1 MPPNFRREI
10 GVGVSLSLAL
20 LAALCGLLEDGA
32 GGPPISLAPDPT
44 NEGPSRVLKETVL
57 LSALLIV

>member
-1 MPPNFRREI
+1 MSPNFRREI
-10 GVGVSLSLAL
+10 GVGAFLSLAL

-32 GGPPISLAPDPT
+32 GGPPISLVPDPT

-57 LSALLIV
+57 RSTLPIV